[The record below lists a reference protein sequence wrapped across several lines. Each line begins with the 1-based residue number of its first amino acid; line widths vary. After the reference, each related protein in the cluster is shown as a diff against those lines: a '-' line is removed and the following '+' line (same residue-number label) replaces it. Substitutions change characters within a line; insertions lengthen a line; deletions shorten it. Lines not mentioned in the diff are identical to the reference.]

1 MKDHQDNFQNNPK
14 CRLINQAKSPIGIA
28 SKHYIKEI
36 NKNIRRA
43 INVNEW
49 RNTQEVIS
57 WFKGNKNNEK
67 NSWTKFDIVEFYPS
81 ILKDLL
87 TNVIN
92 FASTITSID
101 EKVIDT
107 IVLSRKSLLFTNNE
121 IWVKKDNPK
130 FEVTMGSFDGAEVC
144 ELVGL
149 YLLNILKTEFV
160 GKNMRLYREDGL
172 SCFENESGL
181 ELGKIK
187 KICKMFKD

>member
-1 MKDHQDNFQNNPK
+1 M
-14 CRLINQAKSPIGIA
+14 
-28 SKHYIKEI
+28 
-36 NKNIRRA
+36 
-43 INVNEW
+43 NEW

-67 NSWTKFDIVEFYPS
+67 NSLTKFDIVEFYPS
-81 ILKDLL
+81 ISKDLL

-101 EKVIDT
+101 EKVIAT

-160 GKNMRLYREDGL
+160 GKNMGLYREDGL
-172 SCFENESGL
+172 STFENESGL

>member
-1 MKDHQDNFQNNPK
+1 M
-14 CRLINQAKSPIGIA
+14 
-28 SKHYIKEI
+28 
-36 NKNIRRA
+36 
-43 INVNEW
+43 
-49 RNTQEVIS
+49 
-57 WFKGNKNNEK
+57 
-67 NSWTKFDIVEFYPS
+67 
-81 ILKDLL
+81 L

>member
-1 MKDHQDNFQNNPK
+1 MKDHQNNFQNNQQ
-14 CRLINQAKSPIGIA
+14 CRLINQAKSQIGIV
-28 SKHYIKEI
+28 SKHYIEET

-43 INVNEW
+43 INVNQW

-57 WFKGNKNNEK
+57 WFKGNKNKEK
-67 NSWTKFDIVEFYPS
+67 SSFTKFDIVDFYLS

-121 IWVKKDNPK
+121 IWVKKDNPH
-130 FEVTMGSFDGAEVC
+130 FDVIMGSFDGADVC
-144 ELVGL
+144 ELVGF
-149 YLLNILKTEFV
+149 YLLNVLKTEFV
-160 GKNMRLYREDGL
+160 GKNIDCTETMVSAVLKISLDL
-172 SCFENESGL
+172 SW
-181 ELGKIK
+181 K
-187 KICKMFKD
+187 K